1 MPLILNK
8 AVYFITDFKF
18 YLLFLC
24 LIFLVGLIML
34 LIKRTKLTL
43 LLAAS
48 AYTLVAIFTLGEIYF
63 RYGYDQSD
71 GLGFLKVNQKW
82 HERHVVFNN
91 YFRRDRQF
99 ESQKQLGEFRIV
111 VMGDSISFG
120 GGIEDPADRFSDLL
134 QTRLRADGD
143 NVSVYN
149 LGVSGTGSEDQI
161 KDFNNF
167 KHLKFDLL
175 VWQYFLNDINPPDG
189 GEGTRIITTNQDKF
203 KPPSLIR
210 WLTDQSFFADWLYWR
225 LSTKY
230 NRTFSDLAVADL
242 NAYQNPDLL
251 ARHQAV
257 IKNFLTQAQ
266 TDHLAVIIIL
276 FPYLYQTP
284 LTQISDFVY
293 DKMLKFFQNQS
304 SSVIDLKAVLRP
316 YQPAQLMASRW
327 DSHPNE
333 LAHKLA
339 AEQLY
344 QVIKPLLP

>member
-1 MPLILNK
+1 MISRLI
-8 AVYFITDFKF
+8 YFLSDFKF
-18 YLLFLC
+18 YLLL
-24 LIFLVGLIML
+24 L
-34 LIKRTKLTL
+34 LIVSLLSFSIILVRRSKLTL
-43 LLAAS
+43 LL
-48 AYTLVAIFTLGEIYF
+48 LAISYSLLAGFILGEAYF
-63 RYGYDQSD
+63 RYIYDQSD

-99 ESQKQLGEFRIV
+99 ESQKQLGEFRIA

-175 VWQYFLNDINPPDG
+175 IWQYFLNDINPPEG
-189 GEGTRIITTNQDKF
+189 GEGTRIIVTNKDKF
-203 KPPSLIR
+203 IPSLAVH
-210 WLTDQSFFADWLYWR
+210 WLTSRSYFADWLYWR

-242 NAYQNPDLL
+242 NAYQNLNLL
-251 ARHQAV
+251 ARHQFV
-257 IKNFLTQAQ
+257 IKNFLTQAR
-266 TDHLAVIIIL
+266 TDHLPVIVIL

-284 LTQISDFVY
+284 LTQMSDVTY
-293 DKMLKFFQNQS
+293 DQMLKFFQNQLS
-304 SSVIDLKAVLRP
+304 FVIDLKTVLRP